1 MVLTLPAQ
9 RPSWRSVSD
18 IGKRIGE
25 RIRDLRSHQV
35 QPWTQKELAAKARI
49 SVSYL
54 SMMERGQR
62 VPPMHTLAALAQA
75 LNVPVAELLSSI
87 DRWSEDSTEVA
98 RPLSDFI
105 QRRHLSPRDVE
116 RLLYVARLM
125 FNQHDS

>member
-1 MVLTLPAQ
+1 MVLTLPVP
-9 RPSWRSVSD
+9 RPSWRNVSD

-25 RIRDLRSHQV
+25 RIRDLRNHQA
-35 QPWTQKELAAKARI
+35 QPWTQKELASKARV

-75 LNVPVAELLSSI
+75 LDVPVADLLSGI
-87 DRWSEDSTEVA
+87 DRWPEDSTEVA

-105 QRRHLSPRDVE
+105 QRRHLGPRDVE

-125 FNQHDS
+125 FNQND